1 MRSAPQLPANLNIPE
16 QAQDVEYRQDDEPHD
31 VENEPS
37 AVVEGYQIELPPH
50 IRHRGLAIVM
60 AITSL
65 ALVGT
70 AGTFGYREM
79 FGGSVVP
86 IPPPI
91 ICSGL
96 EDAGGDCVILKNC
109 HREDVARAAGYREFI
124 GPNQVA
130 GRADAPPRLL
140 APCLGVFAA
149 RAEGE
154 KTCGS
159 RPGIGGEVRSLRR
172 MLGSEKIIS
181 TALPNRSGLK
191 IPHSLFHQC
200 EAAGRPC

>member
-1 MRSAPQLPANLNIPE
+1 MFTERMCVGVERETESRNPMERECDPVTELGQLIAQGDPCEGAAAGNSFREEAASEAYDEHSGLLSAPQLPANLNIPE

-50 IRHRGLAIVM
+50 VRHRSLAIVM

-96 EDAGGDCVILKNC
+96 EDAGGDCVILKN
-109 HREDVARAAGYREFI
+109 
-124 GPNQVA
+124 
-130 GRADAPPRLL
+130 
-140 APCLGVFAA
+140 
-149 RAEGE
+149 
-154 KTCGS
+154 
-159 RPGIGGEVRSLRR
+159 
-172 MLGSEKIIS
+172 
-181 TALPNRSGLK
+181 
-191 IPHSLFHQC
+191 
-200 EAAGRPC
+200 